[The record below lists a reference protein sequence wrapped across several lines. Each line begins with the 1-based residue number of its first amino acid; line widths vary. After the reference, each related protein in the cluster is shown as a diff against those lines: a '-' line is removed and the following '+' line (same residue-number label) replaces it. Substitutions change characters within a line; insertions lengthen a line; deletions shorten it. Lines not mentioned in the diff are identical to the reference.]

1 MILSDN
7 RLRLLAATGPR
18 PASLWISIYRLD
30 FHMFGFRLLRFR
42 DAQFSHRETEQR
54 DL

>member
-1 MILSDN
+1 MILGDN
-7 RLRLLAATGPR
+7 RLRLLAATGPG

-30 FHMFGFRLLRFR
+30 FPIFRFGLLRFR
-42 DAQFSHRETEQR
+42 DAQFSHCETEQR